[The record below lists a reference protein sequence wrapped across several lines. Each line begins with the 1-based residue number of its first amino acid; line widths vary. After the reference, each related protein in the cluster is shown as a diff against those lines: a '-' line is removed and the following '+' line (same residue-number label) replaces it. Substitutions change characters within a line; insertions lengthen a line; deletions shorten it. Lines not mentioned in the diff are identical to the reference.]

1 MIRRNI
7 AEAVQDR
14 ILVLDGGLGTLIQ
27 ARKLAEADYGGY
39 PGCNDWLVM
48 TRPDVIAEIHAEY
61 LEAGADII
69 STDTF
74 NANAISLK
82 DYDLQDRAYELNK
95 AAATLARATADRYET
110 TEKPRFVA
118 GSVGPTNRSASM
130 SPDVSNPGFRNV
142 TFDELAEGYADQIRG
157 LIDGGVD
164 LILIETVFDTLNCK
178 AALYAV
184 RDMLGNREVPVMVS
198 GTITDASG
206 RVLSGQTVEA
216 FYASV
221 EHGDLLSVGLNC
233 AFGARQLLPYIE
245 RIGRVAKMAV
255 SAHPNAGLPN
265 VMGDYDES
273 AAHMASI
280 IEEYLRENILNIVGG
295 CCGTTPEHIRAIA
308 DVAQR
313 YKPRAYRAPKDNGGE
328 TILSGL
334 EVQKISAETNFVNV
348 GERTNV
354 AGSAKFARLIR
365 ERQFA
370 QALAVAAEQVEGG
383 AQVIDVC
390 MDAPMIDAVEAMTE
404 FLNLMAS
411 EPDIARLPVMID
423 SSDWR
428 VIVAGLKVAQG
439 KSVVNSIS
447 LKEGE
452 AQFLEHARTVR
463 DFGSA
468 AVVML
473 FDETG
478 QADSYERK
486 IQVADRAYKLL
497 VANGFP
503 AEDIIFDPN
512 VLAVATGIEEH
523 NDYGRAFI
531 QATAWIKA
539 NCPGAKVSG
548 GVSNLSFSF
557 RGNNPVREAMHSVF
571 LYHATRAG
579 MDMGIVNPSMLQI
592 YDDIDKELLDLCE
605 DVVLNRR
612 ADAAERMTAYA
623 EAHSAA
629 LSGVDHAAAV
639 AKQDTW
645 REGTVDE
652 RVIHALVK
660 GVTTHIEAD
669 AMEAYEKYGTAL
681 EVIDR
686 VLMVGMGQVGDLFGS
701 GKMFLPQVVKS
712 ARVMKQAVAVIEPFM
727 KAGESVE
734 QGAKLLIA
742 TVKGDVHDIGK
753 NIVSVVLACNGYRMV
768 DMGVMTPP
776 EKIVEMAV
784 AEQVDAVLL
793 SGLITPSLE
802 EMRIVAEQFE
812 RAGLDIPICVGGAT
826 TSELHTAV
834 KIAPSYSGLVAH
846 STDASG
852 CARLVSNVLKEYGFH
867 QKYREKQADVRRKY
881 EELNAVREL
890 RPLVE
895 ARAHKLQLVFD
906 ETTVTQPKHL
916 GKRVLT
922 NYSLEKIAERID
934 WTYFFIQWDLAG
946 RYPAIFD
953 HPEKGEEARR
963 LFDDAQQML
972 GRLIASGEVRADAVI
987 GIVPARSE
995 GDDILIRS
1003 CFHED
1008 GGACGCGAPEA
1019 RFACLRGQNPK
1030 EETNRCLADF
1040 VSPGPVAGLPQDY
1053 VAPFALGVTCDF
1065 RGDSDY
1071 ENIMARILCDRLAE
1085 AFAVEVSAL
1094 LRDELWGFP
1103 AGSEGARIAVGYPS
1117 APDHAGKRLIFDLLD
1132 VESEIPLH
1140 LTENY
1145 MMEPTAAV
1153 SGIVFAHPS
1162 ADYFHIGT
1170 IDNEQLADFARRAG
1184 QPVAELRRMMPNNV
1198 L

>member
-1 MIRRNI
+1 MKRNI
-7 AEAVQDR
+7 GAEIEKR

-27 ARKLAEADYGGY
+27 ARKLAEKDYGGHT
-39 PGCNDWLVM
+39 GCNDYLVV
-48 TRPDVIAEIHAEY
+48 TRPDVIADIHASY

-74 NANAISLK
+74 NANPVSLK
-82 DYDLQDRAYELNK
+82 DYELQERTYEINK
-95 AAATLARATADRYET
+95 AAATLARGVADRYEKQDG
-110 TEKPRFVA
+110 KPRFVA

-130 SPDVSNPGFRNV
+130 SPDVNHPGYRNV
-142 TFDELAEGYADQIRG
+142 TFDQLAEGYAEQVRG
-157 LIDGGVD
+157 LIDGGAD

-184 RDMLGNREVPVMVS
+184 RELLHNLTIPVMVS

-221 EHGDLLSVGLNC
+221 EHGGLLSVGLNC

-265 VMGDYDES
+265 VMGGYDES
-273 AAHMASI
+273 AEHMATI
-280 IEEYLRENILNIVGG
+280 IEEYLQAGLLNIVGG

-308 DVAQR
+308 EVAKR
-313 YKPRAYRAPKDNGGE
+313 YKPRSYRAPQDNDGA
-328 TILSGL
+328 TVLSGL

-370 QALAVAAEQVEGG
+370 EALAVAAEQVEGG

-390 MDAPMIDAVEAMTE
+390 MDAPMIDAAQAMTE

-411 EPDIARLPVMID
+411 EPEIARLPVMID
-423 SSDWR
+423 SSDWA
-428 VIVAGLKVAQG
+428 VIEAGLRVSQG

-452 AQFLEHARTVR
+452 ERFLDHARTVR
-463 DFGSA
+463 AFGAA

-473 FDETG
+473 FDERG

-486 IQVADRAYKLL
+486 IEVAGRAYKLL
-497 VANGFP
+497 TANGFP

-512 VLAVATGIEEH
+512 VLAVATGIDEH

-531 QATAWIKA
+531 EATAWIRA

-579 MDMGIVNPSMLQI
+579 MDMGIVNPSMLRI

-605 DVVLNRR
+605 DVILNRR
-612 ADAAERMTAYA
+612 PDAAERLTAYA
-623 EAHSAA
+623 EAHSADA
-629 LSGVDHAAAV
+629 RGETAT
-639 AKQDTW
+639 AKHDAW
-645 REGTVDE
+645 RDGTVDE

-660 GVTTHIEAD
+660 GITTHIEAD
-669 AMEAYEKYGTAL
+669 ALEAYEKYGSAI
-681 EVIDR
+681 EVIDK

-712 ARVMKQAVAVIEPFM
+712 ARVMKQAVAVLEPYI
-727 KAGESVE
+727 KGGESME

-768 DMGVMTPP
+768 DLGVMTPP
-776 EKIVEMAV
+776 EKIVEAAV
-784 AEQVDAVLL
+784 AEKVDAVLL

-802 EMRIVAEQFE
+802 EMRIVAKQFE
-812 RAGLDIPICVGGAT
+812 RAGLNIPICVGGAT

-852 CARLVSNVLKEYGFH
+852 CAKLVNKVLKEYGFH
-867 QKYREKQADVRRKY
+867 QHYREKQEEIRLKY
-881 EELNAVREL
+881 AELSAAREL
-890 RPLVE
+890 RPLAE
-895 ARAHKLQLVFD
+895 ARAHRLKLDFND
-906 ETTVTQPKHL
+906 TTVTQPKHL

-922 NYSLEKIAERID
+922 NYPLDKIAERID

-953 HPEKGEEARR
+953 HPTKGEEARR
-963 LFDDAQQML
+963 LFDDAQIML
-972 GRLIASGEVRADAVI
+972 RKLIDSGKVRADAVI

-995 GDDILIRS
+995 GDDILIRG
-1003 CFHED
+1003 CFHTD
-1008 GGACGCGAPEA
+1008 GASCGCGAPEI
-1019 RFACLRGQNPK
+1019 RFACLRGQNPRD
-1030 EETNRCLADF
+1030 EFNLCLSDF
-1040 VSPGPVAGLPQDY
+1040 VSPGPEAGLPQDH

-1103 AGSEGARIAVGYPS
+1103 EGSNGARIAVGYPS

-1140 LTENY
+1140 LTENF

-1153 SGIVFAHPS
+1153 SGVVFAHPA
-1162 ADYFHIGT
+1162 ADYFHVGVV
-1170 IDNEQLADFARRAG
+1170 DNGQLADYARRSG
-1184 QPVAELRRMMPNNV
+1184 RSVEELRRMMPNNV

>member
-1 MIRRNI
+1 MERNI
-7 AEAVQDR
+7 GEEIHKK

-27 ARKLAEADYGGY
+27 ARKLAEEDYGGHT
-39 PGCNDWLVM
+39 GCNDYLVV
-48 TRPDVIAEIHAEY
+48 TRPDVIADIHASY

-74 NANAISLK
+74 NANPVSLK
-82 DYDLQDRAYELNK
+82 DYELQERTYEINK
-95 AAATLARATADRYET
+95 AAAALARGVADRYEKQDG
-110 TEKPRFVA
+110 KPRFVA

-130 SPDVSNPGFRNV
+130 SPEVNNPGYRNV
-142 TFDELAEGYADQIRG
+142 TFDELADGYAEQMRG
-157 LIDGGVD
+157 LIDGGAD

-184 RDMLGNREVPVMVS
+184 RELLHNQTIPVMVS

-221 EHGDLLSVGLNC
+221 EHGGLLSVGLNC

-265 VMGDYDES
+265 VMGGYDES
-273 AAHMASI
+273 AEHMATI
-280 IEEYLRENILNIVGG
+280 IEEYLQAGLLNIAGG

-308 DVAQR
+308 EVAKR
-313 YKPRAYRAPKDNGGE
+313 YKPRTLRAPQDNDGA
-328 TILSGL
+328 TVLSGL

-365 ERQFA
+365 ERQFTE
-370 QALAVAAEQVEGG
+370 ALAVAAEQVEGG

-390 MDAPMIDAVEAMTE
+390 MDAPMIDAAQAMTE

-411 EPDIARLPVMID
+411 EPEIARLPVMID
-423 SSDWR
+423 SSDWA
-428 VIVAGLKVAQG
+428 VIEAGLRVSQG

-452 AQFLEHARTVR
+452 EKFLDHASTVR
-463 DFGSA
+463 AFGAA

-473 FDETG
+473 FDERG

-486 IQVADRAYKLL
+486 IEVAGRAYKLL
-497 VANGFP
+497 TANGFP

-512 VLAVATGIEEH
+512 VLAVATGIDEH

-531 QATAWIKA
+531 EATAWIKA

-579 MDMGIVNPSMLQI
+579 MDMGIVNPSMLRI

-605 DVVLNRR
+605 DVILNRR
-612 ADAAERMTAYA
+612 PDAAERLTAYA
-623 EAHSAA
+623 EAHSADA
-629 LSGVDHAAAV
+629 RGETATV
-639 AKQDTW
+639 KQDAW
-645 REGTVDE
+645 RDGTVDE

-660 GVTTHIEAD
+660 GITTHIEAD
-669 AMEAYEKYGTAL
+669 ALEAYEKYGSAI
-681 EVIDR
+681 EVIDK

-712 ARVMKQAVAVIEPFM
+712 ARVMKQAVAVLEPYI
-727 KAGESVE
+727 KGGESME

-768 DMGVMTPP
+768 DLGVMTPP
-776 EKIVEMAV
+776 EKIVEAAV
-784 AEQVDAVLL
+784 AEKVDAVLL

-812 RAGLDIPICVGGAT
+812 RAGLNIPICVGGAT

-852 CARLVSNVLKEYGFH
+852 CAKLVNKVLKEYGFH
-867 QKYREKQADVRRKY
+867 QHYREKQDQIRLKY
-881 EELNAVREL
+881 AELSAAREL
-890 RPLVE
+890 RPLAE
-895 ARAHKLQLVFD
+895 ARAHRLKLDFND
-906 ETTVTQPKHL
+906 TTVTQPKHL

-922 NYSLEKIAERID
+922 NYPLDKIAERID

-953 HPEKGEEARR
+953 HPTKGEEARR
-963 LFDDAQQML
+963 LFDDAQIML
-972 GRLIASGEVRADAVI
+972 RKLIDSEKVRADAVI

-995 GDDILIRS
+995 GDDILIRG
-1003 CFHED
+1003 CFHGD
-1008 GGACGCGAPEA
+1008 GSSCGCGAPEI
-1019 RFACLRGQNPK
+1019 RFACLRGQNPRD
-1030 EETNRCLADF
+1030 EYNLCLSDF
-1040 VSPGPVAGLPQDY
+1040 VSPGPETGSPQDH

-1103 AGSEGARIAVGYPS
+1103 EGSDGARIAVGYPS

-1140 LTENY
+1140 LTENF

-1153 SGIVFAHPS
+1153 SGIVFAHPA
-1162 ADYFHIGT
+1162 ADYFHVGVV
-1170 IDNEQLADFARRAG
+1170 DNGQLADYARRAG
-1184 QPVAELRRMMPNNV
+1184 RSVEELRRMMPNNV

>member
-1 MIRRNI
+1 MERNI
-7 AEAVQDR
+7 GEEIHKK

-27 ARKLAEADYGGY
+27 ARKLAEEDYGGHT
-39 PGCNDWLVM
+39 GCNDYLVV
-48 TRPDVIAEIHAEY
+48 TRPDVIADIHASY

-74 NANAISLK
+74 NANPVSLK
-82 DYDLQDRAYELNK
+82 DYELQERTYEINK
-95 AAATLARATADRYET
+95 AAAALARRVADRYEIQDGR
-110 TEKPRFVA
+110 PRFVA

-130 SPDVSNPGFRNV
+130 SPDVNNPGYRNV
-142 TFDELAEGYADQIRG
+142 TFDELAEGYAEQVKG
-157 LIDGGVD
+157 LIDGGAD

-184 RDMLGNREVPVMVS
+184 RELLHNQTIPVMVS

-221 EHGDLLSVGLNC
+221 EHGGLLSVGLNC

-265 VMGDYDES
+265 VMGGYDES
-273 AAHMASI
+273 AEHMATI
-280 IEEYLRENILNIVGG
+280 IEEYLQAGLLNIVGG

-308 DVAQR
+308 EVAKK
-313 YKPRAYRAPKDNGGE
+313 YKPRTFRALQDNDGA
-328 TILSGL
+328 TVLSGL

-370 QALAVAAEQVEGG
+370 EALAVAAEQVEGG
-383 AQVIDVC
+383 AQVIDIC
-390 MDAPMIDAVEAMTE
+390 MDAPMIDAAQAMTE

-411 EPDIARLPVMID
+411 EPEIARLPVMID
-423 SSDWR
+423 SSDWA
-428 VIVAGLKVAQG
+428 VIEAGLRVSQG

-452 AQFLEHARTVR
+452 EKFLDHARTVR
-463 DFGSA
+463 AFGAA

-473 FDETG
+473 FDERG

-486 IQVADRAYKLL
+486 IEVAGRAYKLL
-497 VANGFP
+497 TANGFP

-512 VLAVATGIEEH
+512 VLAVATGIDEH

-531 QATAWIKA
+531 EATTWIKA
-539 NCPGAKVSG
+539 NYPGAKVSG

-579 MDMGIVNPSMLQI
+579 MDMGIVNPSMLRI

-605 DVVLNRR
+605 DVILNRR
-612 ADAAERMTAYA
+612 PDAAERLTAYA
-623 EAHSAA
+623 EAHSADA
-629 LSGVDHAAAV
+629 RGETAT
-639 AKQDTW
+639 AKQDAW
-645 REGTVDE
+645 RDGTVDE

-660 GVTTHIEAD
+660 GITTHIETD
-669 AMEAYEKYGTAL
+669 ALEAYEKYGSAI
-681 EVIDR
+681 EVIDK

-712 ARVMKQAVAVIEPFM
+712 ARVMKQAVAVLEPYI
-727 KAGESVE
+727 KGGESME

-768 DMGVMTPP
+768 DLGVMTPP
-776 EKIVEMAV
+776 EKIVEAAV
-784 AEQVDAVLL
+784 AEKVDAVLL

-852 CARLVSNVLKEYGFH
+852 CAKLVNKVLKEYGFH
-867 QKYREKQADVRRKY
+867 QHYREKQDQIRLKY
-881 EELNAVREL
+881 AELSAAREL
-890 RPLVE
+890 RPLAE
-895 ARAHKLQLVFD
+895 ARAHRLKLDFND
-906 ETTVTQPKHL
+906 TTVTQPKHL

-922 NYSLEKIAERID
+922 NYPLDKIAERID

-953 HPEKGEEARR
+953 HPTKGEEARR
-963 LFDDAQQML
+963 LFDDAQIML
-972 GRLIASGEVRADAVI
+972 RKLIDSGKVRADAVI

-995 GDDILIRS
+995 GDNILIRG
-1003 CFHED
+1003 CFHGD
-1008 GGACGCGAPEA
+1008 GSSCGCGAPEI
-1019 RFACLRGQNPK
+1019 RFACLRGQNPRD
-1030 EETNRCLADF
+1030 EFNLCLSDF
-1040 VSPGPVAGLPQDY
+1040 VSPGPETGLPQDH

-1103 AGSEGARIAVGYPS
+1103 EGSDGARIAVGYPS

-1140 LTENY
+1140 LTENF

-1153 SGIVFAHPS
+1153 SGIVFAHPA
-1162 ADYFHIGT
+1162 ADYFHVGVV
-1170 IDNEQLADFARRAG
+1170 DNGQLADYARRSG
-1184 QPVAELRRMMPNNV
+1184 RSVEELRRMMPNNV

>member
-1 MIRRNI
+1 MERNI
-7 AEAVQDR
+7 GAEIKER

-27 ARKLAEADYGGY
+27 ARQLAAADYGGHA
-39 PGCNDWLVM
+39 GCNDYLVV
-48 TRPDVIAEIHAEY
+48 TRPDVIEEIHVAY
-61 LEAGADII
+61 FEAGADIV

-74 NANAISLK
+74 NANPVSLR
-82 DYDLQDRAYELNK
+82 DYELQDRTYEINR
-95 AAATLARATADRYET
+95 AAALLARGVADRYEAQDG
-110 TEKPRFVA
+110 KPRFVA

-130 SPDVSNPGFRNV
+130 SPDVNDPGLRNV
-142 TFDELAEGYADQIRG
+142 TFDELAEGYAEQVRG
-157 LIDGGVD
+157 LIDGGAD

-184 RDMLGNREVPVMVS
+184 REILRNQTIPVMVS

-206 RVLSGQTVEA
+206 RVLSGQTIEA

-221 EHGDLLSVGLNC
+221 EHANPLSVGLNC
-233 AFGARQLLPYIE
+233 AFGARQLQPYIE

-265 VMGDYDES
+265 VMGGYDES
-273 AAHMASI
+273 AEHMASI
-280 IEEYLRENILNIVGG
+280 IEEYLKGGLLNIVGG

-308 DVAQR
+308 EIAKN
-313 YKPRAYRAPKDNGGE
+313 YKPRAYRAPRDNGG
-328 TILSGL
+328 TTVLAGL
-334 EVQKISAETNFVNV
+334 EVQKVSPESNFVNV

-370 QALAVAAEQVEGG
+370 EALAVAAEQVEGG

-390 MDAPMIDAVEAMTE
+390 MDAPMIDAPQAMTE

-411 EPDIARLPVMID
+411 EPEIARLPVMID
-423 SSDWR
+423 SSDWK
-428 VIVAGLKVAQG
+428 VIEAGLRVTQG

-452 AQFLEHARTVR
+452 EKFLDHARTVR
-463 DFGSA
+463 TFGAA

-473 FDETG
+473 FDEKG
-478 QADSYERK
+478 QADTYERK
-486 IQVADRAYKLL
+486 IEVAERAYKLL
-497 VANGFP
+497 TADGFP

-512 VLAVATGIEEH
+512 VLAVATGIDEH
-523 NDYGRAFI
+523 SDYGRAFI
-531 QATAWIKA
+531 EATAWIKR

-571 LYHATRAG
+571 LYHATQAG

-592 YDDIDKELLDLCE
+592 YDEIAPELLELCE

-612 ADAAERMTAYA
+612 ADAAERLTAYA
-623 EAHSAA
+623 EAHSAEA
-629 LSGVDHAAAV
+629 RGQNAAV
-639 AKQDTW
+639 KHDAW
-645 REGTVDE
+645 RDGTVDE

-660 GVTTHIEAD
+660 GITTHIEAD
-669 AMEAYEKYGTAL
+669 AMEAYEKYGSAI
-681 EVIDR
+681 EVIDK

-712 ARVMKQAVAVIEPFM
+712 ARVMKQAVAVLEPFIGS
-727 KAGESVE
+727 GETVE

-768 DMGVMTPP
+768 DLGVMTPP
-776 EKIVEMAV
+776 EKIIEAAV
-784 AEQVDAVLL
+784 AEKVDAVLL

-846 STDASG
+846 STDASS
-852 CARLVSNVLKEYGFH
+852 CAKLVNNVLKEYGFRR
-867 QKYREKQADVRRKY
+867 QYREKQEAIRLKY
-881 EELNAVREL
+881 AELSAAREL
-890 RPLVE
+890 RPLTE
-895 ARAHKLQLVFD
+895 ARAHKLKLVFD
-906 ETTVTQPKHL
+906 EKTVTRPKYL
-916 GKRVLT
+916 GKKVLT
-922 NYSLEKIAERID
+922 NYPLEKIAQRID

-953 HPEKGEEARR
+953 HPTKGREARR
-963 LFDDAQQML
+963 LFDDAQVML
-972 GRLIASGEVRADAVI
+972 RKLIDSGKVRADAVI

-995 GDDILIRS
+995 GDDILIRG
-1003 CFHED
+1003 CFHGD
-1008 GGACGCGAPEA
+1008 GSPCGCGAPEV

-1030 EETNRCLADF
+1030 EETNLCLADF
-1040 VSPGPVAGLPQDY
+1040 VSPGPVAGLPQDH
-1053 VAPFALGVTCDF
+1053 VAPFALGVTCEYK
-1065 RGDSDY
+1065 GDSDY

-1103 AGSEGARIAVGYPS
+1103 EGSNGSRIAVGYPS

-1140 LTENY
+1140 LTENF

-1153 SGIVFAHPS
+1153 SGIVFAHPA
-1162 ADYFHIGT
+1162 ADYFHVGVV
-1170 IDNEQLADFARRAG
+1170 DDRQLSDYAQRAG
-1184 QPVAELRRMMPNNV
+1184 RTVEDLRRMMPNNV

>member
-1 MIRRNI
+1 MERNI
-7 AEAVQDR
+7 GAEIKER

-27 ARKLAEADYGGY
+27 ARKLAEEDYGGHV
-39 PGCNDWLVM
+39 GCNDYLVV
-48 TRPDVIAEIHAEY
+48 TRPDVIAEIHASY

-74 NANAISLK
+74 NANPVSLR
-82 DYDLQDRAYELNK
+82 DYDLQDRTYDINI
-95 AAATLARATADRYET
+95 AAAKLARETADRFEAQDGRV
-110 TEKPRFVA
+110 RFVA

-130 SPDVSNPGFRNV
+130 SPDVNNPGYRNV
-142 TFDELAEGYADQIRG
+142 TFDELADGYAEQIRG
-157 LIDGGVD
+157 LIDGGAD
-164 LILIETVFDTLNCK
+164 MILIETVFDTLNCK

-184 RDMLGNREVPVMVS
+184 RELLHNHTIPVMVS

-221 EHGDLLSVGLNC
+221 EHGNLLSVGLNC
-233 AFGARQLLPYIE
+233 AFGARQLRPYIE

-265 VMGDYDES
+265 VMGGYDES
-273 AAHMASI
+273 AEHMATL
-280 IEEYLRENILNIVGG
+280 IEEYLKGGLLNIVGG

-308 DVAQR
+308 EVAKR
-313 YKPRAYRAPKDNGGE
+313 YKPRTYRAPSDNEGA
-328 TILSGL
+328 TVLSGL
-334 EVQKISAETNFVNV
+334 EVQKISPETNFVNV

-370 QALAVAAEQVEGG
+370 EALAVAAEQVEGG

-390 MDAPMIDAVEAMTE
+390 MDAPMIDAPQAMTE

-411 EPDIARLPVMID
+411 EPEIARLPVMID
-423 SSDWR
+423 SSDWT
-428 VIVAGLKVAQG
+428 VIEAGLRVAQG

-452 AQFLEHARTVR
+452 QKFLDHARTVR
-463 DFGSA
+463 AFGAA

-473 FDETG
+473 FDEKG
-478 QADSYERK
+478 QADSYQRK
-486 IQVADRAYKLL
+486 IEVAERAYKLL
-497 VANGFP
+497 TANEFP

-531 QATAWIKA
+531 EATAWIKA

-592 YDDIDKELLDLCE
+592 YDDIDKELLELCE
-605 DVVLNRR
+605 DVILNRR
-612 ADAAERMTAYA
+612 GDAAERLTAYA
-623 EAHSAA
+623 EAHSADA
-629 LSGVDHAAAV
+629 RGETAAV
-639 AKQDTW
+639 KQDAW

-660 GVTTHIEAD
+660 GITTHIEAD
-669 AMEAYEKYGTAL
+669 ALEAYEKYGSAI
-681 EVIDR
+681 EVIDK

-712 ARVMKQAVAVIEPFM
+712 ARVMKQAVAVLEPFI
-727 KAGESVE
+727 KSGESVE

-768 DMGVMTPP
+768 DLGVMTPP

-812 RAGLDIPICVGGAT
+812 RAGLHIPICIGGAT

-846 STDASG
+846 STDASS
-852 CARLVSNVLKEYGFH
+852 CAKLVSNVLKEYGFH
-867 QKYREKQADVRRKY
+867 QQYREKQDAIRVKY
-881 EELNAVREL
+881 AELSAAREL
-890 RPLVE
+890 RPLAE
-895 ARAHKLQLVFD
+895 ARAHKLKLDFND
-906 ETTVTQPKHL
+906 TTVTQPKSL
-916 GKRVLT
+916 GKRVLIR
-922 NYSLEKIAERID
+922 YPLAKIAERID

-953 HPEKGEEARR
+953 HPTKGEEARR
-963 LFDDAQQML
+963 LFDDAQEML
-972 GRLIASGEVRADAVI
+972 QKLIASGKVRADAVI
-987 GIVPARSE
+987 GIVPARSD
-995 GDDILIRS
+995 GDDILIRG
-1003 CFHED
+1003 CFHGD
-1008 GGACGCGAPEA
+1008 GSSCGCGAPEV

-1030 EETNRCLADF
+1030 EEANLCLADF
-1040 VSPGPVAGLPQDY
+1040 VSPGPVSDGLPQDH
-1053 VAPFALGVTCDF
+1053 VAPFALGVTCDY

-1103 AGSEGARIAVGYPS
+1103 QGSEGARIAVGYPS

-1132 VESEIPLH
+1132 VESEIPLR
-1140 LTENY
+1140 LTENF

-1153 SGIVFAHPS
+1153 SGIVFAHPA
-1162 ADYFHIGT
+1162 ADYFHIGVV
-1170 IDNEQLADFARRAG
+1170 DNEQLADYARRAG
-1184 QPVAELRRMMPNNV
+1184 RTVEDLRRMMPNNV

>member
-1 MIRRNI
+1 MERNI
-7 AEAVQDR
+7 EEALRQR

-27 ARKLAEADYGGY
+27 ARKLAESDYGGHL
-39 PGCNDWLVM
+39 GCNDYLVK
-48 TRPDVIAEIHAEY
+48 TRPDVIAEIHAAY
-61 LEAGADII
+61 FEAGADIV

-74 NANAISLK
+74 NANPVSLR
-82 DYDLQDRAYELNK
+82 DYDLQDQTYELNRT
-95 AAATLARATADRYET
+95 AAALAREVADRFET
-110 TEKPRFVA
+110 QDGQPRFVA

-130 SPDVSNPGFRNV
+130 SPDVNNPGFRNI
-142 TFDELAEGYADQIRG
+142 TFDELAAGYADQIRG
-157 LIDGGVD
+157 LIDGGAD

-178 AALYAV
+178 AAIYAL
-184 RDMLGNREVPVMVS
+184 RTLIGNETIPLMVS

-221 EHGDLLSVGLNC
+221 EHGNLFSIGLNC
-233 AFGARQLLPYIE
+233 AFGARQMMPYIE

-265 VMGDYDES
+265 VMGGYDES
-273 AAHMASI
+273 AEHMATL
-280 IEEYLRENILNIVGG
+280 IEEYLKNNLLNIVGG

-308 DVAQR
+308 EVAR
-313 YKPRAYRAPKDNGGE
+313 KYRPREYRAPQDNGGA
-328 TILSGL
+328 TVLSGL
-334 EVQKISAETNFVNV
+334 EVQKVEPAANFVNV

-365 ERQFA
+365 ERQFSE
-370 QALAVAAEQVEGG
+370 ALAVAAEQVEGG

-390 MDAPMIDAVEAMTE
+390 MDAPLIDGAQAMTE
-404 FLNLMAS
+404 FLNLVAA
-411 EPDIARLPVMID
+411 EPEIARLPVMID
-423 SSDWR
+423 SSDWK
-428 VIVAGLKVAQG
+428 VIEAGLRVTQG

-452 AQFLEHARTVR
+452 ARFLDHARTVR
-463 DFGSA
+463 AFGAA

-473 FDETG
+473 FDEQG

-486 IQVADRAYKLL
+486 IEVAGRAYRLL
-497 VANGFP
+497 TESGFP

-531 QATAWIKA
+531 EATAWIKK

-579 MDMGIVNPSMLQI
+579 MDMGIVNPSMLRI
-592 YDDIDKELLDLCE
+592 YDDIDPELLELCE
-605 DVVLNRR
+605 DVILNRR
-612 ADAAERMTAYA
+612 PDAAERLTAYA
-623 EAHSAA
+623 EAHSADA
-629 LSGVDHAAAV
+629 RSGAATARHDV
-639 AKQDTW
+639 W
-645 REGTVDE
+645 RDGTVEE
-652 RVIHALVK
+652 RIIHALVK
-660 GVTTHIEAD
+660 GITTHIEAD
-669 AMEAYEKYGTAL
+669 TMEAYEKYGSAI

-712 ARVMKQAVAVIEPFM
+712 ARVMKQSVAVLEPFI
-727 KAGESVE
+727 KAGETVE

-753 NIVSVVLACNGYRMV
+753 NIVSVVLACNGYQMI
-768 DMGVMTPP
+768 DLGVMTPP
-776 EKIVEMAV
+776 EKIVETAV
-784 AEQVDAVLL
+784 AEKVDAVLL

-802 EMRIVAEQFE
+802 EMRIVAEHFE
-812 RAGLDIPICVGGAT
+812 RAGLHIPICVGGAT

-834 KIAPSYSGLVAH
+834 RIAPSYSGLVAH
-846 STDASG
+846 STDASS
-852 CARLVSNVLKEYGFH
+852 CARLVNNVLKEYGFH
-867 QKYREKQADVRRKY
+867 QSYRKKQEDIRIKYA
-881 EELNAVREL
+881 ELSAAREL
-890 RPLVE
+890 RPLAE
-895 ARAHKLQLVFD
+895 AREHKLRLTFD
-906 ETTVTQPKHL
+906 SQSVTRPRHL

-922 NYSLEKIAERID
+922 RYPLEKIAERID

-953 HPEKGEEARR
+953 HPTKGEEARR
-963 LFDDAQQML
+963 LFDDAQVML
-972 GRLIASGEVRADAVI
+972 RRLIESGQVRADAVI

-995 GDDILIRS
+995 GDDILIRG
-1003 CFHED
+1003 CFHDD
-1008 GGACGCGAPEA
+1008 GGACGCGAPEI
-1019 RFACLRGQNPK
+1019 RFACLRSQNPR
-1030 EETNRCLADF
+1030 EETNLCLADF
-1040 VSPGPVAGLPQDY
+1040 VSPGPAAGLPQDH

-1103 AGSEGARIAVGYPS
+1103 EGSEGARIAMGYPS
-1117 APDHAGKRLIFDLLD
+1117 APDHSGKRLIFDLLD
-1132 VESEIPLH
+1132 VESEIPLR
-1140 LTENY
+1140 LTENF

-1153 SGIVFAHPS
+1153 SGIVFAHPA
-1162 ADYFHIGT
+1162 ADYFHIGVV
-1170 IDNEQLADFARRAG
+1170 DNEQLADYARRSG
-1184 QPVAELRRMMPNNV
+1184 QTIEDLRRMMPNNV

>member
-1 MIRRNI
+1 MKRNI
-7 AEAVQDR
+7 GAEINER

-27 ARKLAEADYGGY
+27 ARKLAEEDYGGH
-39 PGCNDWLVM
+39 PGCNDYLVIS
-48 TRPDVIAEIHAEY
+48 RPDVIAAIHTAY
-61 LEAGADII
+61 FEAGADII

-74 NANAISLK
+74 NANPVSLR
-82 DYDLQDRAYELNK
+82 DYDLQDRTYEINR
-95 AAATLARATADRYET
+95 AAAALARGVADRFERQDR
-110 TEKPRFVA
+110 KPRFVA

-130 SPDVSNPGFRNV
+130 SPDVNDPGLRNV
-142 TFDELAEGYADQIRG
+142 TFDELADGYAEQIKG
-157 LIDGGVD
+157 LIDGGAD

-178 AALYAV
+178 AAIYAL
-184 RDMLGNREVPVMVS
+184 RTLLGNRTIPLMVS

-216 FYASV
+216 FYVSV
-221 EHGDLLSVGLNC
+221 EHGNLLSIGLNC
-233 AFGARQLLPYIE
+233 AFGARQLMPYIE
-245 RIGRVAKMAV
+245 RIGRVAKTAV

-265 VMGDYDES
+265 VMGGYDES
-273 AAHMASI
+273 AEHMAVI
-280 IEEYLRENILNIVGG
+280 IEEYLKGGLLNIVGG

-308 DVAQR
+308 EVAKR
-313 YKPRAYRAPKDNGGE
+313 YKPRTYRAPSDNEGA
-328 TILSGL
+328 TVLSGL
-334 EVQKISAETNFVNV
+334 EVQRIEPAANFVNV

-370 QALAVAAEQVEGG
+370 EALAVAAEQVEGG

-390 MDAPMIDAVEAMTE
+390 MDAPMIDAPQVMTE

-411 EPDIARLPVMID
+411 EPEIARLPVMID
-423 SSDWR
+423 SSDWT
-428 VIVAGLKVAQG
+428 VIEAGLRVAQG

-452 AQFLEHARTVR
+452 RKFLDHARTVR
-463 DFGSA
+463 AFGAA

-473 FDETG
+473 FDEAG

-486 IQVADRAYKLL
+486 IEVAKRAYKLL
-497 VANGFP
+497 TESGFP

-531 QATAWIKA
+531 EATAWIKA
-539 NCPGAKVSG
+539 NCPGTKVSG

-579 MDMGIVNPSMLQI
+579 MDMGIVNPSMLRI
-592 YDDIDKELLDLCE
+592 YDDIPKELLELCE
-605 DVVLNRR
+605 DVILNRR
-612 ADAAERMTAYA
+612 PDAAERLTAYA
-623 EAHSAA
+623 EAHSADA
-629 LSGVDHAAAV
+629 KSGVADVKHDA
-639 AKQDTW
+639 W
-645 REGTVDE
+645 RDADVDQ

-660 GVTTHIEAD
+660 GITTHIEAD
-669 AMEAYEKYGTAL
+669 TLEAYEKYGSAI
-681 EVIDR
+681 EVIDK

-712 ARVMKQAVAVIEPFM
+712 ARVMKQAVAVLEPFI
-727 KAGESVE
+727 KSGESVE

-768 DMGVMTPP
+768 DLGVMTPP
-776 EKIVEMAV
+776 EKIVEAAMA
-784 AEQVDAVLL
+784 EKVDAVLL

-812 RAGLDIPICVGGAT
+812 RAGLNIPICVGGAT

-852 CARLVSNVLKEYGFH
+852 CAKLVNNVLKTYGFH
-867 QKYREKQADVRRKY
+867 RQYREKQEAIRLKY
-881 EELNAVREL
+881 AELSAAREL
-890 RPLVE
+890 RPLAE
-895 ARAHKLQLVFD
+895 ARAHKLKLDFN
-906 ETTVTQPKHL
+906 EKTVAQPKFP

-922 NYSLEKIAERID
+922 RYPLEKIAERID

-953 HPEKGEEARR
+953 HPTKGEEARR
-963 LFDDAQQML
+963 LFDDAQAML
-972 GRLIASGEVRADAVI
+972 RRLIESGLVRADAVI

-995 GDDILIRS
+995 GDDILIRG
-1003 CFHED
+1003 CFHGD
-1008 GGACGCGAPEA
+1008 GSSCGCGAPEI
-1019 RFACLRGQNPK
+1019 RFACLRGQNPRD
-1030 EETNRCLADF
+1030 ESNLCLSDF
-1040 VSPGPVAGLPQDY
+1040 VSPGPADGLPQDH
-1053 VAPFALGVTCDF
+1053 VAPFALGVTCDY

-1085 AFAVEVSAL
+1085 AFAAEVSAL

-1103 AGSEGARIAVGYPS
+1103 EGSEGARIAVGYPS

-1132 VESEIPLH
+1132 VESEIPLR
-1140 LTENY
+1140 LTENF

-1153 SGIVFAHPS
+1153 SGIVFAHP
-1162 ADYFHIGT
+1162 AAHYFHIGVV
-1170 IDNEQLADFARRAG
+1170 DNEQLADYARRAG
-1184 QPVAELRRMMPNNV
+1184 RTIEDLRRMMPNNI